1 MIREAALLCLCLA
14 AAMPFPARGQQKT
27 VYLVPNTHGT
37 IGGWLVDFDTER
49 NYVLNNYLEHLALAE
64 VSPAYRFVWSE
75 APNLISLLELEP
87 EREAALRRMIA
98 EGRAELV
105 NAFFLESD
113 VTLTGGETL
122 AQLGVRGIRWHER
135 VFGVRPRFG
144 WAIDITGAHRQLPQ
158 IVRKLGLEAVVFSRN
173 NPAGKTAFWWRAP
186 DGTRALAVTA
196 QSYMEMRE
204 LFRATDPGDEAAHAA
219 VRQAVEARQQFSPT
233 PRLALFL
240 AGASDYSLPPL
251 LGARLEEFLVQW
263 RRRERGVDLRFATM
277 SDYLGALRGEL
288 ERGAALPE
296 YSGDTAYCFNGFWS
310 AMPEVKHAFRRTERL
325 LHAAELAAASASL
338 HRAVPYPARALDEA
352 WTLLLLN
359 ADRNTI
365 WGAAAGEVFRSEKH
379 WDAWDRFQGA
389 EERLRAVLRSSL
401 DGRAGEAAVFSSLN
415 WKREDPLEMRLPE
428 GKTPAGALCMEDP
441 AWRGLARCRMVLPEG
456 QAVRLRWAQTAA
468 ETAARIDTPG
478 VIRTRHYEARI
489 DTTTGEISGLFS
501 ASGKNI
507 LASGAGRI
515 EMEEPPEKI
524 AKTAADFM
532 APKRQRRAVAAC
544 EARPAMRAWRGRL
557 ATVVEAVLDCPA
569 FRMEKR
575 MWFYEAFPKIDF
587 DIVLDLRRSDVLVT
601 ADFPF
606 AGKVDR
612 RTRGI
617 PYGFSEGPGEESWLE
632 PQPYFLARA
641 AEHNLLGYSAAVLP
655 ALGWSDY
662 RLAAGGGMTLVE
674 AGLAMHE
681 FSPDRLTLGLVNAVS
696 TYRGLPNE
704 ELRGVGRHELRFAIL
719 PHEGDWRAIEAPKR
733 AREFAMPP
741 HVVEGAVPLPPL
753 VRTSENLIVEA
764 LRREGRDLE
773 VRLTEWRGEA
783 AMAWVEC
790 RAPHRDA
797 RRTNLLGEE
806 PRPLGR
812 AARYRF
818 AVMPQE
824 IVTLRF
830 RLDSAVETPEPLR
843 TWAPLVPEAKREGLR
858 MRIREKGHPPRPF

>member
-1 MIREAALLCLCLA
+1 MALLSACVA
-14 AAMPFPARGQQKT
+14 AVLQMPSGGQQK
-27 VYLVPNTHGT
+27 LAFIVPNTHGT
-37 IGGWLVDFDTER
+37 VGGWLVDFDTER
-49 NYVLNNYLEHLALAE
+49 NHVLNNYLEHLALAE
-64 VSPAYRFVWSE
+64 ASPAYRFVWSE

-87 EREAALRRMIA
+87 AREAALRRMMA
-98 EGRAELV
+98 AGRAELV
-105 NAFFLESD
+105 NGFFLESD

-158 IVRKLGLEAVVFSRN
+158 IAAKLGFEALVFTRN

-186 DGTRALAVTA
+186 DGTRALALTA
-196 QSYMEMRE
+196 QAYMEMRE

-219 VRQAVEARQQFSPT
+219 VKQAIEARLQHSPS

-240 AGASDYSLPPL
+240 AGASDYSLPPA
-251 LGARLEEFLVQW
+251 LGPRLEEFLAQW
-263 RRRERGVDLRFATM
+263 RKRAPDVELRFGTM
-277 SDYLGALRGEL
+277 SDYLAALRE
-288 ERGAALPE
+288 EVKRGAVLPE
-296 YSGDTAYCFNGFWS
+296 YAGDTAYCFNGFWS
-310 AMPEVKHAFRRTERL
+310 AMPRMKHAFRRTEGL

-338 HRAVPYPARALDEA
+338 HRAVPYPAHALDEA

-401 DGRAGEAAVFSSLN
+401 DGRTGEAAVFSSLN
-415 WKREDPLEMRLPE
+415 WKREDPLEMRLPG

-441 AWRGLARCRMVLPEG
+441 ARRGVARCRRALPGGE
-456 QAVRLRWAQTAA
+456 AVRLQWTARASEKAAAIETPA
-468 ETAARIDTPG
+468 E
-478 VIRTRHYEARI
+478 IRTRHYTVRI
-489 DTTTGEISGLFS
+489 DRETGDIASLSS
-501 ASGKNI
+501 ASGKAI
-507 LASGAGRI
+507 LGARSGRI
-515 EMEEPPEKI
+515 QLEEPPEKI

-532 APKRQRRAVAAC
+532 APKRQRRPVAAC
-544 EARPAMRAWRGRL
+544 GARPAVRAWRGRL
-557 ATVVEAVLDCPA
+557 ATIVESVLDCPA
-569 FRMEKR
+569 FRTER
-575 MWFYEAFPKIDF
+575 RIWFYGDIPRIDF
-587 DIVLDLRRSDVLVT
+587 DIVLDLRRSDVL
-601 ADFPF
+601 AAAHFPF
-606 AGKVDR
+606 AGRVDR

-617 PYGFSEGPGEESWLE
+617 PYGFSEGPPEENWLE
-632 PQPYFLARA
+632 PQSYFLARA

-655 ALGWSDY
+655 ALEWSDY

-681 FSPDRLTLGLVNAVS
+681 FSPDRLTLGLVNAVN

-704 ELRGVGRHELRFAIL
+704 ELRGLGRHELRFGIL
-719 PHEGDWRAIEAPKR
+719 PHEGDWHAIEAPKR

-741 HVVEGAVPLPPL
+741 LVLEDGGPLPPL

-764 LRREGRDLE
+764 ARREGSDLE
-773 VRLTEWRGEA
+773 VRLTEWRGEP

-790 RAPHRDA
+790 LAPHRDA

-830 RLDSAVETPEPLR
+830 RLDSAVETPELLR
-843 TWAPLVPEAKREGLR
+843 TWAPLVPEAKREGLK
-858 MRIREKGHPPRPF
+858 MRRREKGHPPRPF